1 MHLGSYDAPMP
12 TPNPRI
18 TITLTPSS
26 HAVMKSLSDLS
37 GNSMSSMVAEIITM
51 NEPVFARMVKVLQA
65 AKTVQ
70 ASSKESMMAALNDAQ
85 TKIEQQLGLALD
97 AMDDGFRP
105 VLDDAEEV
113 RRRGRKGSPPAGK
126 AAAREGVPTPISNRG
141 VRSVRTTSKVI
152 ASSVGEKRGL
162 PAKVAA
168 KRRGVKK

>member
-1 MHLGSYDAPMP
+1 
-12 TPNPRI
+12 
-18 TITLTPSS
+18 
-26 HAVMKSLSDLS
+26 MKSLSDLS

-126 AAAREGVPTPISNRG
+126 AAAREGVPTPHI
-141 VRSVRTTSKVI
+141 
-152 ASSVGEKRGL
+152 
-162 PAKVAA
+162 
-168 KRRGVKK
+168 

>member
-65 AKTVQ
+65 AKSVQ

-85 TKIEQQLGLALD
+85 TKIEKQLGLALD

-113 RRRGRKGSPPAGK
+113 RRRGG
-126 AAAREGVPTPISNRG
+126 RG
-141 VRSVRTTSKVI
+141 PR
-152 ASSVGEKRGL
+152 
-162 PAKVAA
+162 
-168 KRRGVKK
+168 